1 MALLDQVHLRLLAY
15 HWVQL
20 NPPSWRFPFLQSRFW
35 RFYSNDQDGAWIE
48 YAGQRT
54 ALEQGRLYFIPAGVR
69 FSTHLLQRVGH
80 LYVHFDLPGLPSQVQ
95 QESFPI
101 PVCLPPKSALEQAV
115 EVLRAELE
123 HGGTDMLLQFRIK
136 ALLYE
141 ALLLCFQS
149 LPMEQIQ
156 RCLSLSKEAELLV
169 PALQYIEANL
179 GTSLSNRELAN
190 RCHMNTDYFI
200 RRFRLSMGRTPG
212 QYIQEQRV
220 KGAEQ
225 QLLMTSRSI
234 EQIAADQGFGSR
246 SYFTR
251 IFTRH
256 TGVSPAAYRKGLCGT

>member
-1 MALLDQVHLRLLAY
+1 
-15 HWVQL
+15 
-20 NPPSWRFPFLQSRFW
+20 
-35 RFYSNDQDGAWIE
+35 
-48 YAGQRT
+48 
-54 ALEQGRLYFIPAGVR
+54 
-69 FSTHLLQRVGH
+69 
-80 LYVHFDLPGLPSQVQ
+80 
-95 QESFPI
+95 
-101 PVCLPPKSALEQAV
+101 
-115 EVLRAELE
+115 
-123 HGGTDMLLQFRIK
+123 
-136 ALLYE
+136 
-141 ALLLCFQS
+141 
-149 LPMEQIQ
+149 MEQIQ